1 MYFPIQQ
8 APAALRG
15 WELHLLTLCLL
26 PLAQLLQMRL
36 FQVQYQCLLCRAM
49 RCASFTAVY

>member
-36 FQVQYQCLLCRAM
+36 FQVQYQCLLC
-49 RCASFTAVY
+49 